1 MAENEDAEAR
11 LLRKLEKD
19 DAQPAQIICSDEF
32 QQINKKNKKKIK
44 KQNPT
49 MNKNYERRSKACN
62 PKHVK

>member
-44 KQNPT
+44 KQ
-49 MNKNYERRSKACN
+49 SN